1 MTTTSPALSISG
13 ATADVLRQ
21 KYAEERDKRQR
32 NDGLNQYVRLSD
44 TTLGETIDPHMP
56 VSPREPKTDHV
67 SFAVI
72 GGGFAGLV
80 TAARLKENGVGD
92 VRVIDKAG
100 DFGGVW
106 YWNRYPGIM
115 CATSSFVYMPLLEET
130 GHIPSEK
137 FAHGPEIRR
146 HCQRIGQQY
155 NLYEDALFHTL
166 VTGLKWDDEKS
177 VWHVRTN
184 RGDDF
189 TADFVSIGVG
199 PLHVA
204 KLPRIDGIDQ
214 FAGRSFHTTQW
225 DYDYTGGD
233 PDGAPLDRLA
243 GKRVAVIG
251 TGATAIQAIP
261 ELAKSGA
268 ETFVFQRTPTSV
280 DVRGN
285 GPVDLDWFAGISAEA
300 GWQQRLFDSFIANW
314 EAYMG
319 DPTAEIEDLVGD
331 GWTQLGR
338 RLRDG
343 VRAIPPEEF
352 SPERFMQALESVD
365 LAKME
370 EIRSRVDELVTDPEA
385 AAGLKA
391 WYSQLC
397 KRPGFHDEYLESFNR
412 PNVHLVDT
420 DGKGVERITATG
432 VVVAGQEYEVDCII
446 YATGFEYLT
455 DFSSRLGFSV
465 EGRDGRTLAAHW
477 DEGMRTFQG
486 IHLNGFP
493 NLFLQQ
499 MLQAGFL
506 GANVPQNYIETSKN
520 IAAVVVGARNN
531 GTNRVEATAEAEDGW
546 VALHLEQGQ
555 PFGSAECTPGYYNNE
570 GKESDLKHRH
580 NVGYP
585 GGASG
590 YFKLIDQ
597 WRDSGDFAGLTFGTT
612 AGASSSHFA

>member
-1 MTTTSPALSISG
+1 MTTTSPAPSIPQSK
-13 ATADVLRQ
+13 ADALRQ
-21 KYAEERDKRQR
+21 RYAEERDKRQR
-32 NDGLNQYVRLSD
+32 SDGLNQYVRVSD
-44 TTLGETIDPHMP
+44 TILGETIDPHMP
-56 VSPREPKTDHV
+56 VIAREPKADHV
-67 SFAVI
+67 TFAVI

-80 TAARLKENGVGD
+80 TGARLKEKGIAD
-92 VRVIDKAG
+92 VRIIDKAG

-115 CATSSFVYMPLLEET
+115 CDTSSFVYMPLLEET
-130 GHIPSEK
+130 GHVPTEK

-146 HCQRIGQQY
+146 HCQQIGQQY
-155 NLYEDALFHTL
+155 GLYDNALLHTL
-166 VTGLKWDDEKS
+166 VTGLRWDDEES

-204 KLPRIDGIDQ
+204 KLPKIEGIDE
-214 FAGRSFHTTQW
+214 FAGKSFHTTQW
-225 DYDYTGGD
+225 DYDYTGGS
-233 PDGAPLDRLA
+233 PDGGILDRLA
-243 GKRVAVIG
+243 DKRIAVIG

-285 GPVDLDWFAGISAEA
+285 GPIDPEWFAGMSAEA
-300 GWQQRLFDSFIANW
+300 GWQQGLFDNFAANW
-314 EAYMG
+314 EAYRG
-319 DPTAEIEDLVGD
+319 DPAEEIEDLVGD

-352 SPERFMQALESVD
+352 SPERMMQALENVD
-365 LAKME
+365 FATME
-370 EIRSRVDELVTDPEA
+370 DIRSRVDELVTDPKA
-385 AAGLKA
+385 ASGLKA

-397 KRPGFHDEYLESFNR
+397 KRPGFHDEYLQSFNR

-455 DFSSRLGFSV
+455 DYASRLGFPV
-465 EGRDGRTLAAHW
+465 EGRDGRTLSAHW

-486 IHLNGFP
+486 IHMHGFP

-499 MLQAGFL
+499 MLQAAFL
-506 GANVPQNYIETSKN
+506 GANVPQNYVETSKN
-520 IAAVVVGARNN
+520 IAAVVVEATGN
-531 GTNRVEATAEAEDGW
+531 GTNRAETTAAAEEEW
-546 VALHLEQGQ
+546 VAMHLEQGQ

-570 GKESDLKHRH
+570 GTDSDLKNRH

-585 GGASG
+585 GGATG
-590 YFKLIDQ
+590 YFKLIDE
-597 WRDSGDFAGLTFGTT
+597 WRAAGDFVGLNFGKS
-612 AGASSSHFA
+612 ASTSA